1 MTFDFNEMAKNH
13 PTISSPTKADPVIG
27 VVKETESYRLH
38 LPKEHTLPVV
48 LSSPHSGNNY
58 PTSFIEGSHL
68 DSHNIRRS
76 EDSFVDELF
85 KNAPKLGAPLLCAL
99 FPRAFV
105 DANREPFELDPHMF
119 EDELPSYVNTN
130 SPRVAVGLGTIAR
143 NVTSDTQ
150 IYKDK
155 LTFAE
160 AKERI
165 EKFYWPY
172 HQTLR
177 QLVDMTKRKFGYC
190 ILIDCHSMPQLS
202 TQATRNDPKPAKVD
216 FVLGDRFGKSSS
228 SVITRT
234 IESILKGNRYRVLNN
249 TPYPGGFIT
258 QHYGE
263 PSLGINCLQIEISR
277 HLYMDEETIERRHD
291 IELITSLMDQII
303 LGVGSIDASS
313 LDY

>member
-1 MTFDFNEMAKNH
+1 MTFDFTEMGNKHSLPSA
-13 PTISSPTKADPVIG
+13 PTTTDRKIG
-27 VVKETESYRLH
+27 VLKETESYRLH
-38 LPKEHTLPVV
+38 LPEEQTLPVV

-58 PTSFIEGSHL
+58 PTSFIEGSRL

-85 KNAPKLGAPLLCAL
+85 QNAPKLGAPLLCAL

-105 DANREPFELDPHMF
+105 DANREPFELDPQMF
-119 EDELPSYVNTN
+119 EDELPSYVNTS

-172 HQTLR
+172 HQVLR
-177 QLVDMTKRKFGYC
+177 QLVDTTKRKFGFC
-190 ILIDCHSMPQLS
+190 ILIDCHSMPHLS
-202 TQATRNDPKPAKVD
+202 TQATKNNAKPPKVD

-228 SVITRT
+228 SVISKTVET
-234 IESILKGNRYRVLNN
+234 ILKGEHYRVLNN
-249 TPYPGGFIT
+249 NPYPGGFIT

-277 HLYMDEETIERRHD
+277 HLYMDEETIERRPE
-291 IELITSLMDQII
+291 IELIRSLMDKII
-303 LGVGSIDASS
+303 LGVGAIDSSS

>member
-1 MTFDFNEMAKNH
+1 MTFNFTEMGNKHSLPSA
-13 PTISSPTKADPVIG
+13 PTTTDRKIG
-27 VVKETESYRLH
+27 VLKETESYRLH
-38 LPKEHTLPVV
+38 LPEEQTLPVV

-58 PTSFIEGSHL
+58 PTSFIEGSRL

-85 KNAPKLGAPLLCAL
+85 QNAPKLGAPLLCAL

-105 DANREPFELDPHMF
+105 DANREPFELDPQMF
-119 EDELPSYVNTN
+119 EDELPSYVNTS

-172 HQTLR
+172 HQVLR
-177 QLVDMTKRKFGYC
+177 QLVDTTKRKFGFC
-190 ILIDCHSMPQLS
+190 ILIDCHSMPHLS
-202 TQATRNDPKPAKVD
+202 TQATKNNAKPPKVD

-228 SVITRT
+228 SVISKTVET
-234 IESILKGNRYRVLNN
+234 ILKGEHYRVLNN
-249 TPYPGGFIT
+249 NPYPGGFIT

-277 HLYMDEETIERRHD
+277 HLYMDEETIERRPE
-291 IELITSLMDQII
+291 IELIRSLMDKII
-303 LGVGSIDASS
+303 LGVGAIDSSS

>member
-1 MTFDFNEMAKNH
+1 MTFDMNEMGNKQPNL
-13 PTISSPTKADPVIG
+13 PTPTTTDLGIG
-27 VVKETESYRLH
+27 VVNETESYRLH
-38 LPKEHTLPVV
+38 LPQEQTLPVV

-58 PTSFIEGSHL
+58 PTSFIEGSRL
-68 DSHNIRRS
+68 DSHNLRRS

-85 KNAPKLGAPLLCAL
+85 QNAPKLGAPLLCAL

-143 NVTSDTQ
+143 NVTSDTL

-172 HQTLR
+172 HQVLR
-177 QLVDMTKRKFGYC
+177 QLVDTTKRKFGFC
-190 ILIDCHSMPQLS
+190 ILIDCHSMPILS
-202 TQATRNDPKPAKVD
+202 TQATKNNPRPAKVD

-228 SVITRT
+228 SIIGKTV
-234 IESILKGNRYRVLNN
+234 ESILKAKDYRVLNN
-249 TPYPGGFIT
+249 NPYPGGFIT

-277 HLYMDEETIERRHD
+277 HLYMNEEAIERRPEIDD
-291 IELITSLMDQII
+291 IRSLMEQIV
-303 LGVGSIDASS
+303 LEVGTIDANS

>member
-1 MTFDFNEMAKNH
+1 MTFDMNEMGNKQ
-13 PTISSPTKADPVIG
+13 PTLPTPTTTDLGIG
-27 VVKETESYRLH
+27 VVNETESYRLH
-38 LPKEHTLPVV
+38 LPQEQTLPVV

-58 PTSFIEGSHL
+58 PTSFIEGSRL
-68 DSHNIRRS
+68 DSHNLRRS

-85 KNAPKLGAPLLCAL
+85 QNAPKLGAPLLCAL

-143 NVTSDTQ
+143 NVTSDTL

-172 HQTLR
+172 HQVLR
-177 QLVDMTKRKFGYC
+177 QLVDTTKRKFGFC
-190 ILIDCHSMPQLS
+190 ILIDCHSMPILS
-202 TQATRNDPKPAKVD
+202 TQATKNNPRPAKVD

-228 SVITRT
+228 SIIGKTV
-234 IESILKGNRYRVLNN
+234 ESILKAKDYRVLNN

-277 HLYMDEETIERRHD
+277 HLYMNEEAIERRPEIDD
-291 IELITSLMDQII
+291 IRSLMEQIV
-303 LGVGSIDASS
+303 LKVGTIDVNS